1 MNKEEEKN
9 QKLIDACDYLSSAA
23 SSQDLTGLIPSAPVS
38 PGELESYEE
47 LYPFLPPGGNA
58 QSIRPEKN
66 GSEAHANRATHK
78 RKKAAYTNQKRSF
91 YHASY
96 ESYSGKRDHC
106 KHHTFWRRLLRA
118 TGQHPHHG
126 RNQQFHRR
134 TGNLCAKQCTP
145 APGDERHCPVRRRTG
160 RPAHLPAPVP
170 RRLYRPAKSRRKSIR
185 RLF

>member
-66 GSEAHANRATHK
+66 GSETSGHTGSSEGTRKPRHAQE
-78 RKKAAYTNQKRSF
+78 KKGGIY
-91 YHASY
+91 
-96 ESYSGKRDHC
+96 
-106 KHHTFWRRLLRA
+106 
-118 TGQHPHHG
+118 
-126 RNQQFHRR
+126 
-134 TGNLCAKQCTP
+134 
-145 APGDERHCPVRRRTG
+145 
-160 RPAHLPAPVP
+160 
-170 RRLYRPAKSRRKSIR
+170 
-185 RLF
+185 

>member
-66 GSEAHANRATHK
+66 GSEASRHAGLSEGT
-78 RKKAAYTNQKRSF
+78 RKPR
-91 YHASY
+91 HAQ
-96 ESYSGKRDHC
+96 E
-106 KHHTFWRRLLRA
+106 
-118 TGQHPHHG
+118 
-126 RNQQFHRR
+126 
-134 TGNLCAKQCTP
+134 
-145 APGDERHCPVRRRTG
+145 
-160 RPAHLPAPVP
+160 
-170 RRLYRPAKSRRKSIR
+170 
-185 RLF
+185 